1 MDLGVYLAS
10 MTKPELDKL
19 YDECGFTAE
28 EISICEMVRNKRKY
42 MHISSKL
49 GFSEKTIYR
58 RIKVIKTKIEKVRT
72 LK

>member
-28 EISICEMVRNKRKY
+28 EISICEMV
-42 MHISSKL
+42 
-49 GFSEKTIYR
+49 G
-58 RIKVIKTKIEKVRT
+58 TKENICI
-72 LK
+72 